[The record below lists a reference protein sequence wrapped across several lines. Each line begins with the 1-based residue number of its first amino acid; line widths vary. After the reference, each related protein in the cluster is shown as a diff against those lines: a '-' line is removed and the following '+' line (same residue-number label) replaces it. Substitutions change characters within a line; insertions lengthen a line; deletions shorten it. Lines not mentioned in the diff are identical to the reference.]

1 MWIFV
6 LIPGVLSIVTFI
18 VEITKDAIEQWREDH
33 PYIGHL
39 NYRDNRVGRYY
50 STRR

>member
-1 MWIFV
+1 MWIF
-6 LIPGVLSIVTFI
+6 LCIPGVLCVVTFI
-18 VEITKDAIEQWREDH
+18 GEIARDTIAEWREEH

-50 STRR
+50 NTRR